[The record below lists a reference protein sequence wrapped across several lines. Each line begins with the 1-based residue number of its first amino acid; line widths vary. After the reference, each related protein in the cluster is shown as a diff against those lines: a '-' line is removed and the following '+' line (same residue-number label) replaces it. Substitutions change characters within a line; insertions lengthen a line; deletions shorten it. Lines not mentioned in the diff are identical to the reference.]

1 MPRNMAM
8 QEPGAGIVF
17 LEGDGEVAVPR
28 ESGDVTTGRV
38 DQVQGAG
45 FEVEDSGGLAD
56 DPEVVAM
63 EMDGVVEADSALI
76 FDYVDGPLIA

>member
-1 MPRNMAM
+1 MPRNMTM
-8 QEPGAGIVF
+8 QEPRAGIIF
-17 LEGDGEVAVPR
+17 FKGDGEVAIPR
-28 ESGDVTTGRV
+28 EGGDVTTGRI

-45 FEVEDSGGLAD
+45 FEVEDAGGLAD

-76 FDYVDGPLIA
+76 LDYVDGPLIT